1 MKKRLKHGK
10 MNHYDLV
17 VRYQKALMTV
27 LTKVSDFRTGWV
39 DVKRYERFLPLII
52 IISMTVVY
60 LCEVIIL
67 RLAEFQQTELV
78 LLLVVNLIVM
88 FILLARARVLTA
100 KNLDT
105 IRALNESAE
114 NSLNATLDTMPIGVL
129 RYSEF
134 DYTPEWFNPYVDI
147 IFANDEDKLEA
158 DKIKEIV
165 QDIDDQG
172 MQYLSVGQKKYA
184 VKVDH
189 KKKLLYFIDAT
200 SEVVAKTITRES
212 RPVIGIISVD
222 NYDDTTDLISDSS
235 RTIINNFIATKIDAF
250 SNKYNVYI
258 SRYNASRYYVYTNY
272 LSLKQIMD
280 DKFEF
285 VNAFREEA
293 TEKNFSLTL
302 SIGMSYGLENF
313 SKIGKTALDNL
324 ELALVRGGDQV
335 VIKEN
340 INTAKPIYFG
350 GNSASHIQK
359 SRTRARAIATALRTI
374 VLESENVFVMGHKYP
389 DMDALGAAVATKI
402 FANMNDKEAFVVYD
416 EKQLLP
422 DVERAIA
429 KLNESKDGFAH
440 IIRMDTARELKKSNS
455 LLIMVD
461 HSKTSQ
467 TMDYDFYK
475 SFDKVVV
482 IDHHRRDEDFPKNAL
497 LTYIESGASSASE
510 LVVEV
515 LQYQNDQKQKM
526 SKVEA
531 SIALAGI
538 SVDTQKFS
546 KGTTA
551 RTFEAA
557 SFLRSQGAD
566 NNLIKKFL
574 ATEFD
579 KYKKINEIVLNA
591 EFHDNIAIGV
601 GLYRKMYDNVTIA
614 KAADTL
620 LNMVGID
627 ASFTIVNH
635 ENGYV
640 AVSARSS
647 GDFNVQRIM
656 ESFGGGGHFNNAAAQ
671 IYEKTP
677 TEVREDLLKLL
688 NRSGE

>member
-1 MKKRLKHGK
+1 M
-10 MNHYDLV
+10 
-17 VRYQKALMTV
+17 
-27 LTKVSDFRTGWV
+27 
-39 DVKRYERFLPLII
+39 KRYERFLPLII

-88 FILLARARVLTA
+88 FLLLARARVVMA
-100 KNLDT
+100 NNLDN
-105 IRALNESAE
+105 IRELNETAE

-147 IFANDEDKLEA
+147 IFSNDEDKLEA

-184 VKVDH
+184 IKVDH

-258 SRYNASRYYVYTNY
+258 SRYNASRYYIYTNY
-272 LSLKQIMD
+272 LTLKQIMD
-280 DKFEF
+280 DKFKF
-285 VNAFREEA
+285 VNVFREEA

-350 GNSASHIQK
+350 GNSASHTQK

-402 FANMNDKEAFVVYD
+402 FANMNDKEAFIVYD

-440 IIRMDTARELKKSNS
+440 IIRMDTAYELKKSNS

-482 IDHHRRDEDFPKNAL
+482 IDHHRRDDDFPKNAL

-566 NNLIKKFL
+566 NNLMKKFL

-591 EFHDNIAIGV
+591 EFHDNIAIGI

-640 AVSARSS
+640 AISARSS

-656 ESFGGGGHFNNAAAQ
+656 EKFGGGGHFNNAAAQ

-677 TEVREDLLKLL
+677 TEVRDDLLKLL
-688 NRSGE
+688 NRSGDDK

>member
-1 MKKRLKHGK
+1 M
-10 MNHYDLV
+10 
-17 VRYQKALMTV
+17 
-27 LTKVSDFRTGWV
+27 
-39 DVKRYERFLPLII
+39 KRYERFLPLII

-515 LQYQNDQKQKM
+515 LQYQNDKKQKM

>member
-1 MKKRLKHGK
+1 M
-10 MNHYDLV
+10 
-17 VRYQKALMTV
+17 
-27 LTKVSDFRTGWV
+27 
-39 DVKRYERFLPLII
+39 KRYERFLPLII

-88 FILLARARVLTA
+88 FLLLARARVVMA
-100 KNLDT
+100 NNLDN
-105 IRALNESAE
+105 IRELNETAE

-147 IFANDEDKLEA
+147 IFSNDEDKLEA

-184 VKVDH
+184 IKVDH

-258 SRYNASRYYVYTNY
+258 SRYNASRYYIYTNY
-272 LSLKQIMD
+272 LTLKQIMD
-280 DKFEF
+280 DKFKF
-285 VNAFREEA
+285 VNVFREEA

-350 GNSASHIQK
+350 GNSASHTQK

-402 FANMNDKEAFVVYD
+402 FANMNYKEAFIVYD

-440 IIRMDTARELKKSNS
+440 IIRMDTAYELKKSNS

-482 IDHHRRDEDFPKNAL
+482 IDHHRRDDDFPKNAL

-591 EFHDNIAIGV
+591 EFHDNIAIGI

-640 AVSARSS
+640 AISARSS

-656 ESFGGGGHFNNAAAQ
+656 EKFGGGGHFNNAAAQ

-677 TEVREDLLKLL
+677 TEVRDDLLKLL
-688 NRSGE
+688 NRSGDDK

>member
-1 MKKRLKHGK
+1 MK
-10 MNHYDLV
+10 
-17 VRYQKALMTV
+17 
-27 LTKVSDFRTGWV
+27 
-39 DVKRYERFLPLII
+39 RFEMFVPLAII
-52 IISMTVVY
+52 IFMTVVY
-60 LCEVIIL
+60 LFELLIL
-67 RLAEFQQTELV
+67 RFANFQQTEIV
-78 LLLVVNLIVM
+78 LLLIVNVVITVVFLVIS
-88 FILLARARVLTA
+88 RAANA
-100 KNLDT
+100 KNLDN
-105 IRALNESAE
+105 IRALNDLAE

-129 RYSEF
+129 RYSDK

-147 IFANDEDKLEA
+147 IFANDEEKLQA

-172 MQYLSVGQKKYA
+172 VQYLPVGKKKYA
-184 VKVDH
+184 IKIDH
-189 KKKLLYFIDAT
+189 QKHLLYFIDAT
-200 SEVVAKTITRES
+200 SEVVAKTITSES

-222 NYDDTTDLISDSS
+222 NYDDATDLISDSS
-235 RTIINNFIATKIDAF
+235 RTLINNFIATNIDAI
-250 SNKYNVYI
+250 SSKYNVYT

-272 LSLKQIMD
+272 LTLKKIMD

-285 VNAFREEA
+285 VTTFREEA

-313 SKIGKTALDNL
+313 SKIGRTALNNL

-374 VLESENVFVMGHKYP
+374 VRESDNVFVMGHKYP
-389 DMDALGAAVATKI
+389 DMDALGAAVVTKI
-402 FANMNDKEAFVVYD
+402 FANMNNKEAFVVYD

-422 DVERAIA
+422 DVERAID

-440 IIRMDTARELKKSNS
+440 IIRMDTARQLKKTNS

-467 TMDYDFYK
+467 TMDYEFYK
-475 SFDKVVV
+475 SFAKVVV

-510 LVVEV
+510 LVTEV
-515 LQYQNDQKQKM
+515 LQYQNDQPQKM

-538 SVDTQKFS
+538 SVDTKNFS
-546 KGTTA
+546 KGTTT

-566 NNLIKKFL
+566 NNLIKTLL

-579 KYKKINEIVLNA
+579 KYKKVNEIVLNA
-591 EFHDNIAIGV
+591 EFHDHIAFGV
-601 GLYRKMYDNVTIA
+601 GLYRKMYDNVTTA

-620 LNMVGID
+620 LDMVGVD
-627 ASFTIVNH
+627 AAFAIVNH
-635 ENGYV
+635 EKGYV

-656 ESFGGGGHFNNAAAQ
+656 EKLGGGGHFNNAAAQ
-671 IYEKTP
+671 VYDKTP
-677 TEVREDLLKLL
+677 NDVKEELLTLI
-688 NRSGE
+688 NG

>member
-1 MKKRLKHGK
+1 MK
-10 MNHYDLV
+10 
-17 VRYQKALMTV
+17 
-27 LTKVSDFRTGWV
+27 
-39 DVKRYERFLPLII
+39 RFEMFVPLAII
-52 IISMTVVY
+52 IFMTVVY
-60 LCEVIIL
+60 LFELLIL
-67 RLAEFQQTELV
+67 RFANFQQTEIV
-78 LLLVVNLIVM
+78 LLLIVNVVITVVFLVSS
-88 FILLARARVLTA
+88 RAANA
-100 KNLDT
+100 KNLDN
-105 IRALNESAE
+105 IRALNDLAE

-129 RYSEF
+129 RYSDK

-147 IFANDEDKLEA
+147 IFANDEEKLQA

-172 MQYLSVGQKKYA
+172 VQYLPVGKKKYA
-184 VKVDH
+184 IKIDH
-189 KKKLLYFIDAT
+189 QKHLLYFIDAT
-200 SEVVAKTITRES
+200 SEVVAKTITSES

-222 NYDDTTDLISDSS
+222 NYDDATDLISDSS
-235 RTIINNFIATKIDAF
+235 RTLINNFIATKIDAI
-250 SNKYNVYI
+250 SSKYNVYI

-272 LSLKQIMD
+272 LTLKKIMD

-285 VNAFREEA
+285 VTTFREEA

-313 SKIGKTALDNL
+313 SKIGRTALNNL

-374 VLESENVFVMGHKYP
+374 VRESDNVFVMGHKYP
-389 DMDALGAAVATKI
+389 DMDALGAAVVTKI
-402 FANMNDKEAFVVYD
+402 FANMNNKEAFVVYD

-422 DVERAIA
+422 DVERAID

-440 IIRMDTARELKKSNS
+440 IIRMDTARQLKKTNS

-467 TMDYDFYK
+467 TMDYEFYK
-475 SFDKVVV
+475 SFAKVVV

-510 LVVEV
+510 LVTEV
-515 LQYQNDQKQKM
+515 LQYQNDQPQKM

-538 SVDTQKFS
+538 SVDTKNFS
-546 KGTTA
+546 KGTTT

-566 NNLIKKFL
+566 NNLIKTLL

-579 KYKKINEIVLNA
+579 KYKKVNEIVLNA
-591 EFHDNIAIGV
+591 EFHDHIAFGV
-601 GLYRKMYDNVTIA
+601 GLYRKMYDNVTTA

-620 LNMVGID
+620 LDMVGVD
-627 ASFTIVNH
+627 AAFAIVNH
-635 ENGYV
+635 EKGYV

-656 ESFGGGGHFNNAAAQ
+656 EKLGGGGHFNNAAAQ
-671 IYEKTP
+671 VYDKTP
-677 TEVREDLLKLL
+677 NDVKEELLDLI
-688 NRSGE
+688 NG

>member
-1 MKKRLKHGK
+1 M
-10 MNHYDLV
+10 
-17 VRYQKALMTV
+17 
-27 LTKVSDFRTGWV
+27 
-39 DVKRYERFLPLII
+39 KRYERFLPLII

-88 FILLARARVLTA
+88 FLLLARARVVMA
-100 KNLDT
+100 NNLDN
-105 IRALNESAE
+105 IRELNETAE

-147 IFANDEDKLEA
+147 IFSNDEDKLEA

-184 VKVDH
+184 IKVDH

-258 SRYNASRYYVYTNY
+258 SRYNASRYYIYTNY
-272 LSLKQIMD
+272 LTLKQIMD
-280 DKFEF
+280 DKFKF
-285 VNAFREEA
+285 VNVFREEA

-350 GNSASHIQK
+350 GNSASHTQK

-402 FANMNDKEAFVVYD
+402 FANMNDKETFIVYD

-440 IIRMDTARELKKSNS
+440 IIRMDTAYELKKSNS

-482 IDHHRRDEDFPKNAL
+482 IDHHRRDDDFPKNAL

-591 EFHDNIAIGV
+591 EFHGNIAIGI

-640 AVSARSS
+640 AISARSS

-656 ESFGGGGHFNNAAAQ
+656 EKFGGGGHFNNAAAQ

-677 TEVREDLLKLL
+677 TEVRDDLLKLL
-688 NRSGE
+688 NRSGDDK

>member
-1 MKKRLKHGK
+1 M
-10 MNHYDLV
+10 
-17 VRYQKALMTV
+17 
-27 LTKVSDFRTGWV
+27 
-39 DVKRYERFLPLII
+39 KRYERFLPLII

>member
-1 MKKRLKHGK
+1 

-280 DKFEF
+280 NKFEF

-614 KAADTL
+614 KASDTL

>member
-1 MKKRLKHGK
+1 M
-10 MNHYDLV
+10 
-17 VRYQKALMTV
+17 
-27 LTKVSDFRTGWV
+27 
-39 DVKRYERFLPLII
+39 KRYERFLPLII

-88 FILLARARVLTA
+88 FLLLARARVVMA
-100 KNLDT
+100 NNLDN
-105 IRALNESAE
+105 IRELNETAE

-147 IFANDEDKLEA
+147 IFSNDEDKLEA

-184 VKVDH
+184 IKVDH

-258 SRYNASRYYVYTNY
+258 SRYNASRYYIYTNY
-272 LSLKQIMD
+272 LTLKQIMD
-280 DKFEF
+280 DKFKF
-285 VNAFREEA
+285 VNVFREEA

-350 GNSASHIQK
+350 GNSASHTQK

-402 FANMNDKEAFVVYD
+402 FANMNDKEAFIVYD

-440 IIRMDTARELKKSNS
+440 IIRMDTAYELKKSNS

-482 IDHHRRDEDFPKNAL
+482 IDHQRRDYDFQKNAL

-591 EFHDNIAIGV
+591 EFHDNIAIGI

-640 AVSARSS
+640 AISARSS

-656 ESFGGGGHFNNAAAQ
+656 EKFGGGGHFNNAAAQ

-677 TEVREDLLKLL
+677 TEVRDDLLKLL
-688 NRSGE
+688 NRSGDDK

>member
-1 MKKRLKHGK
+1 

-88 FILLARARVLTA
+88 FILLARSRVLTA

-475 SFDKVVV
+475 SFDKVVL

>member
-1 MKKRLKHGK
+1 
-10 MNHYDLV
+10 
-17 VRYQKALMTV
+17 
-27 LTKVSDFRTGWV
+27 
-39 DVKRYERFLPLII
+39 
-52 IISMTVVY
+52 MTVVY

-88 FILLARARVLTA
+88 FLLLARARVVMA
-100 KNLDT
+100 NNLDN
-105 IRALNESAE
+105 IRELNETAE

-147 IFANDEDKLEA
+147 IFSNDEDKLEA

-184 VKVDH
+184 IKVDH

-258 SRYNASRYYVYTNY
+258 SRYNASRYYIYTNY
-272 LSLKQIMD
+272 LTLKQIMD
-280 DKFEF
+280 DKFKF
-285 VNAFREEA
+285 VNVFREEA

-340 INTAKPIYFG
+340 INTAKPIYFW
-350 GNSASHIQK
+350 GNSASYTQK

-402 FANMNDKEAFVVYD
+402 FANMNDKETFIVYD

-440 IIRMDTARELKKSNS
+440 IIRMDTAYELKKSNS

-482 IDHHRRDEDFPKNAL
+482 IDHHRRDDDFPKNAL

-591 EFHDNIAIGV
+591 EFHDNIAIGI

-640 AVSARSS
+640 AISARSS

-656 ESFGGGGHFNNAAAQ
+656 EKFGGGGHFNNAAAQ

-677 TEVREDLLKLL
+677 TEVRDDLLKLL
-688 NRSGE
+688 NRSGDDK

>member
-1 MKKRLKHGK
+1 
-10 MNHYDLV
+10 
-17 VRYQKALMTV
+17 
-27 LTKVSDFRTGWV
+27 
-39 DVKRYERFLPLII
+39 
-52 IISMTVVY
+52 MTVVY

-429 KLNESKDGFAH
+429 KLNELKDGFAH

-688 NRSGE
+688 NLSSDEK

>member
-1 MKKRLKHGK
+1 
-10 MNHYDLV
+10 
-17 VRYQKALMTV
+17 
-27 LTKVSDFRTGWV
+27 
-39 DVKRYERFLPLII
+39 
-52 IISMTVVY
+52 MTVVY
-60 LCEVIIL
+60 LFELLIL
-67 RLAEFQQTELV
+67 RFANFQQTEIV
-78 LLLVVNLIVM
+78 LLLIVNVVITVVFLVSS
-88 FILLARARVLTA
+88 RAANA
-100 KNLDT
+100 KNLDN
-105 IRALNESAE
+105 IRALNDLAE

-129 RYSEF
+129 RYSDK

-147 IFANDEDKLEA
+147 IFANDEEKLQA

-172 MQYLSVGQKKYA
+172 VQYLPVGKKKYA
-184 VKVDH
+184 IKIDH
-189 KKKLLYFIDAT
+189 QKHLLYFIDAT
-200 SEVVAKTITRES
+200 SEVVAKTITSES

-222 NYDDTTDLISDSS
+222 NYDDATDLISDSS
-235 RTIINNFIATKIDAF
+235 RTLINNFIATKIDAI
-250 SNKYNVYI
+250 SSKYNVYT

-272 LSLKQIMD
+272 LTLKKIMD

-285 VNAFREEA
+285 VTTFREEA
-293 TEKNFSLTL
+293 AEKNFSLTL

-313 SKIGKTALDNL
+313 SKIGRIALNNL

-374 VLESENVFVMGHKYP
+374 VRESDNVFVMGHKYP
-389 DMDALGAAVATKI
+389 DMDALGAAVVTKI

-416 EKQLLP
+416 ENQLLP
-422 DVERAIA
+422 DVERAID

-440 IIRMDTARELKKSNS
+440 IIRMDTARQLKKTNS

-467 TMDYDFYK
+467 TMDYELYK
-475 SFDKVVV
+475 SFAKVVV

-510 LVVEV
+510 LVTEV
-515 LQYQNDQKQKM
+515 LQYQNDQAQKM

-538 SVDTQKFS
+538 SVDTKNFS
-546 KGTTA
+546 KGTTT

-566 NNLIKKFL
+566 NNLIKKLL

-579 KYKKINEIVLNA
+579 KYKKVNEIVLNA
-591 EFHDNIAIGV
+591 EFHDHIAFGV
-601 GLYRKMYDNVTIA
+601 GLYRKMYDNVTTA

-620 LNMVGID
+620 LDMVGVD
-627 ASFTIVNH
+627 AAFTIVNH
-635 ENGYV
+635 EKGYV

-656 ESFGGGGHFNNAAAQ
+656 EKLGGGGHFNNAAAQ
-671 IYEKTP
+671 VYDKTP
-677 TEVREDLLKLL
+677 NDVKEEIVTLI
-688 NRSGE
+688 NS

>member
-1 MKKRLKHGK
+1 
-10 MNHYDLV
+10 
-17 VRYQKALMTV
+17 
-27 LTKVSDFRTGWV
+27 
-39 DVKRYERFLPLII
+39 
-52 IISMTVVY
+52 MTVVY
-60 LCEVIIL
+60 LFELLIL
-67 RLAEFQQTELV
+67 RFANFQQTEIV
-78 LLLVVNLIVM
+78 LLLIVNVVITVVFLVSS
-88 FILLARARVLTA
+88 RAANA
-100 KNLDT
+100 KNLDN
-105 IRALNESAE
+105 IRALNDLAE

-129 RYSEF
+129 RYSDK

-147 IFANDEDKLEA
+147 IFANDEEKLQA

-172 MQYLSVGQKKYA
+172 VQYLPVGKKKYA
-184 VKVDH
+184 IKIDH
-189 KKKLLYFIDAT
+189 QKHLLYFIDAT
-200 SEVVAKTITRES
+200 SEVVAKTITSES

-222 NYDDTTDLISDSS
+222 NYDDATDLISDSS
-235 RTIINNFIATKIDAF
+235 RTLINNFIATKIDAI
-250 SNKYNVYI
+250 SSKYNVYI

-272 LSLKQIMD
+272 LTLKKIMD

-285 VNAFREEA
+285 VTTFREEA

-313 SKIGKTALDNL
+313 SKIGRTALNNL

-374 VLESENVFVMGHKYP
+374 VRESDNVFVMGHKYP
-389 DMDALGAAVATKI
+389 DMDALGAAVVTKI
-402 FANMNDKEAFVVYD
+402 FANMNNKEAFVVYD

-422 DVERAIA
+422 DVERAID

-440 IIRMDTARELKKSNS
+440 IIRMDTARQLKKTNS

-467 TMDYDFYK
+467 TMDYEFYK
-475 SFDKVVV
+475 SFAKVVV

-510 LVVEV
+510 LVTEV
-515 LQYQNDQKQKM
+515 LQYQNDQPQKM

-538 SVDTQKFS
+538 SVDTKNFS
-546 KGTTA
+546 KGTTT

-566 NNLIKKFL
+566 NNLIKTLL

-579 KYKKINEIVLNA
+579 KYKKVNEIVLNA
-591 EFHDNIAIGV
+591 EFHDHIAFGV
-601 GLYRKMYDNVTIA
+601 GLYRKMYDNVTTA

-620 LNMVGID
+620 LDMVGVD
-627 ASFTIVNH
+627 AAFAIVNH
-635 ENGYV
+635 EKGYV

-656 ESFGGGGHFNNAAAQ
+656 EKLGGGGHFNNAAAQ
-671 IYEKTP
+671 VYDKTP
-677 TEVREDLLKLL
+677 NDVKEELLDLI
-688 NRSGE
+688 NG

>member
-1 MKKRLKHGK
+1 
-10 MNHYDLV
+10 
-17 VRYQKALMTV
+17 MTV

-147 IFANDEDKLEA
+147 IFANDEDKLEG

>member
-1 MKKRLKHGK
+1 M
-10 MNHYDLV
+10 
-17 VRYQKALMTV
+17 
-27 LTKVSDFRTGWV
+27 
-39 DVKRYERFLPLII
+39 KRYERFLPLII

-88 FILLARARVLTA
+88 FLLLARARVVMA
-100 KNLDT
+100 NNLDN
-105 IRALNESAE
+105 IRELNETAE

-147 IFANDEDKLEA
+147 IFSNDEDKLEA

-184 VKVDH
+184 IKVDH

-258 SRYNASRYYVYTNY
+258 SRYNASRYYIYTNY
-272 LSLKQIMD
+272 LTLKQIMD
-280 DKFEF
+280 DKFKF
-285 VNAFREEA
+285 VNVFREEA

-350 GNSASHIQK
+350 GNSASHTQK

-402 FANMNDKEAFVVYD
+402 FANMNDKEAFIVYD

-440 IIRMDTARELKKSNS
+440 IIRMDTAYELKKSNS

-482 IDHHRRDEDFPKNAL
+482 IDHHRRDDDFPKNAL

-515 LQYQNDQKQKM
+515 LQYQKDQKQKM

-591 EFHDNIAIGV
+591 EFHDNIAIGI

-640 AVSARSS
+640 AISARSS

-656 ESFGGGGHFNNAAAQ
+656 EKFGGGGHFNNAAAQ

-677 TEVREDLLKLL
+677 TEVRDDLLKLL
-688 NRSGE
+688 NRSGDDK

>member
-1 MKKRLKHGK
+1 
-10 MNHYDLV
+10 
-17 VRYQKALMTV
+17 
-27 LTKVSDFRTGWV
+27 
-39 DVKRYERFLPLII
+39 
-52 IISMTVVY
+52 MTVVY

-88 FILLARARVLTA
+88 FLLLARARVVMA
-100 KNLDT
+100 NNLDN
-105 IRALNESAE
+105 IRELNETAE

-147 IFANDEDKLEA
+147 IFSNDEDKLEA

-184 VKVDH
+184 IKVDH

-258 SRYNASRYYVYTNY
+258 SRYNASRYYIYTNY
-272 LSLKQIMD
+272 LTLKQIMD
-280 DKFEF
+280 DKFKF
-285 VNAFREEA
+285 VNVFREEA

-350 GNSASHIQK
+350 GNSASHTQK

-402 FANMNDKEAFVVYD
+402 FANMNDKEAFIVYD

-440 IIRMDTARELKKSNS
+440 IIRMDTAYELKKSNS

-482 IDHHRRDEDFPKNAL
+482 IDHHRRDDDFPKNAL

-591 EFHDNIAIGV
+591 EFHDNIAIGI

-640 AVSARSS
+640 AISARSS

-656 ESFGGGGHFNNAAAQ
+656 EKFGGGGHFNNAAAQ

-677 TEVREDLLKLL
+677 TEVRDDLLKLL
-688 NRSGE
+688 NRSDDDK

>member
-1 MKKRLKHGK
+1 MK
-10 MNHYDLV
+10 
-17 VRYQKALMTV
+17 
-27 LTKVSDFRTGWV
+27 
-39 DVKRYERFLPLII
+39 RFEMFVPLAII
-52 IISMTVVY
+52 IFMTVVY
-60 LCEVIIL
+60 LFELLIL
-67 RLAEFQQTELV
+67 RFANFQQTEIV
-78 LLLVVNLIVM
+78 LLLIVNVVITVVFLVSS
-88 FILLARARVLTA
+88 RAANA
-100 KNLDT
+100 KNLDN
-105 IRALNESAE
+105 IRALNDLAE

-129 RYSEF
+129 RYSDK

-147 IFANDEDKLEA
+147 IFANDEEKLQA

-172 MQYLSVGQKKYA
+172 VQYLPVGKKKYA
-184 VKVDH
+184 IKIDH
-189 KKKLLYFIDAT
+189 QKHLLYVIDAT
-200 SEVVAKTITRES
+200 SEVVAKTITSES

-222 NYDDTTDLISDSS
+222 NYDDATDLISDSS
-235 RTIINNFIATKIDAF
+235 RTLINNFIATKIDAI
-250 SNKYNVYI
+250 SSKYNVYT

-272 LSLKQIMD
+272 LTLKKIMD

-285 VNAFREEA
+285 VTTFREEA

-313 SKIGKTALDNL
+313 SKIGRTALNNL

-374 VLESENVFVMGHKYP
+374 VRESDNVFVMGHKYP
-389 DMDALGAAVATKI
+389 DMDALGAAVVTKI
-402 FANMNDKEAFVVYD
+402 FANMNNKEAFVVYD

-422 DVERAIA
+422 DVERAID
-429 KLNESKDGFAH
+429 KLNESKDGFGH
-440 IIRMDTARELKKSNS
+440 IIRMDTARQLKKTNS

-467 TMDYDFYK
+467 TMDYEFYK
-475 SFDKVVV
+475 SFAKVVV

-510 LVVEV
+510 LVTEV
-515 LQYQNDQKQKM
+515 LQYQNDQPQKM

-538 SVDTQKFS
+538 SVDTKNFS
-546 KGTTA
+546 KGTTT

-566 NNLIKKFL
+566 NNLIKTLL

-579 KYKKINEIVLNA
+579 KYKKVNEIVLNA
-591 EFHDNIAIGV
+591 EFHDHIAFGV
-601 GLYRKMYDNVTIA
+601 GLYRKMYDNVTTA

-620 LNMVGID
+620 LDMVGVD
-627 ASFTIVNH
+627 AAFAIVNH
-635 ENGYV
+635 EKGYV

-656 ESFGGGGHFNNAAAQ
+656 EKLGGGGHFNNAAAQ
-671 IYEKTP
+671 VYDKTP
-677 TEVREDLLKLL
+677 NDVKEELLTLI
-688 NRSGE
+688 NG

>member
-1 MKKRLKHGK
+1 

-440 IIRMDTARELKKSNS
+440 IIRIDTARELKKSNS

>member
-1 MKKRLKHGK
+1 MKRFDKFIPL
-10 MNHYDLV
+10 
-17 VRYQKALMTV
+17 AIIILMT
-27 LTKVSDFRTGWV
+27 L
-39 DVKRYERFLPLII
+39 
-52 IISMTVVY
+52 VY
-60 LCEVIIL
+60 LCEVLIL
-67 RLAEFQQTELV
+67 RWTEFQQTELV
-78 LLLVVNLIVM
+78 LLFVVNLIVTI
-88 FILLARARVLTA
+88 ILLARARISTA
-100 KNLDT
+100 KKLEN
-105 IRALNESAE
+105 IRALNENAE

-129 RYSEF
+129 RYSEN
-134 DYTPEWFNPYVDI
+134 DYTPEWFNPFVDI
-147 IFANDEDKLEA
+147 IFANDEDKLQA

-165 QDIDDQG
+165 QNIDDQG
-172 MQYLSVGQKKYA
+172 MQYLPVDQKKYA

-189 KKKLLYFIDAT
+189 QKKLLYFIDAT

-212 RPVIGIISVD
+212 RPVIGILSVD
-222 NYDDTTDLISDSS
+222 NYDDVTDLISDSS
-235 RTIINNFIATKIDAF
+235 RTIVNNFIATKIDAI
-250 SNKYNVYI
+250 SAKYNVHMT
-258 SRYNASRYYVYTNY
+258 RYNSSRYYIYTNY
-272 LSLKQIMD
+272 LTLKQLMD
-280 DKFEF
+280 DKFKF
-285 VNAFREEA
+285 VDSFREEA
-293 TEKNFSLTL
+293 AEKHFTLTL
-302 SIGMSYGLENF
+302 SIGLSYGLENF

-350 GNSASHIQK
+350 GNSASHTQK

-389 DMDALGAAVATKI
+389 DMDAIGAAVATKI
-402 FANMNDKEAFVVYD
+402 FANMNEKEAFIVYD
-416 EKQLLP
+416 EQQLLP
-422 DVERAIA
+422 DVSRAID

-440 IIRMDTARELKKSNS
+440 IIRMDTARNLKKPNS

-482 IDHHRRDEDFPKNAL
+482 IDHHRRDDDFPKNAL

-538 SVDTQKFS
+538 SVDTQNFS

-557 SFLRSQGAD
+557 SYLRSQGAD
-566 NNLIKKFL
+566 NNLIKKLL

-591 EFHDNIAIGV
+591 EFHANIAIGL

-640 AVSARSS
+640 AISARSS

-656 ESFGGGGHFNNAAAQ
+656 EKFGGGGHFNNAAAQ
-671 IYEKTP
+671 IYERTP
-677 TEVREDLLKLL
+677 NEVKDDLLLILAQSKLAK
-688 NRSGE
+688 

>member
-1 MKKRLKHGK
+1 MK
-10 MNHYDLV
+10 
-17 VRYQKALMTV
+17 
-27 LTKVSDFRTGWV
+27 
-39 DVKRYERFLPLII
+39 RFEMFVPLAII
-52 IISMTVVY
+52 IFMTVVY
-60 LCEVIIL
+60 LFELLIL
-67 RLAEFQQTELV
+67 RFANFQQTEIV
-78 LLLVVNLIVM
+78 LLLIVNIVIAIVFLVVS
-88 FILLARARVLTA
+88 RAASA
-100 KNLDT
+100 KNLDN
-105 IRALNESAE
+105 IRALNDLAE

-129 RYSEF
+129 RYSDT

-147 IFANDEDKLEA
+147 IFANDEEKLEA
-158 DKIKEIV
+158 EKIKEIV

-172 MQYLSVGQKKYA
+172 VQYLPVGKKKYA
-184 VKVDH
+184 IKIDH
-189 KKKLLYFIDAT
+189 QKHLLYFIDAT
-200 SEVVAKTITRES
+200 SEVVAKTITSES

-222 NYDDTTDLISDSS
+222 NYDDATDLISDSS
-235 RTIINNFIATKIDAF
+235 RTLINNFIATKIDAI
-250 SNKYNVYI
+250 SSKYNIYT

-272 LSLKQIMD
+272 LTLKKIMD

-285 VNAFREEA
+285 VTTFREEA
-293 TEKNFSLTL
+293 AEKNFSLTL
-302 SIGMSYGLENF
+302 SIGLSYGLENF
-313 SKIGKTALDNL
+313 SKIGRTALNNL

-340 INTAKPIYFG
+340 INTAKPIYFR

-374 VLESENVFVMGHKYP
+374 VRESDNVFVMGHKYP
-389 DMDALGAAVATKI
+389 DMDALGAAVVTKI

-416 EKQLLP
+416 ENQLLP
-422 DVERAIA
+422 DVERAID

-440 IIRMDTARELKKSNS
+440 IIRMDTARQLKKTNS

-467 TMDYDFYK
+467 TMDYEFYK
-475 SFDKVVV
+475 SFAKVVV

-510 LVVEV
+510 LVTEV
-515 LQYQNDQKQKM
+515 LQYQNDQPQKM

-538 SVDTQKFS
+538 SVDTKNFS
-546 KGTTA
+546 KGTTS

-566 NNLIKKFL
+566 NNLIKTLL
-574 ATEFD
+574 ATEFE
-579 KYKKINEIVLNA
+579 KYKKVNEIVLNA
-591 EFHDNIAIGV
+591 EFHDHIAFGV
-601 GLYRKMYDNVTIA
+601 GLYRKMYDNVTTA

-620 LNMVGID
+620 LDMVGVD
-627 ASFTIVNH
+627 AAFTIVNH
-635 ENGYV
+635 EKGYV

-656 ESFGGGGHFNNAAAQ
+656 EKLGGGGHFNNAAAQ
-671 IYEKTP
+671 VYDKTP
-677 TEVREDLLKLL
+677 NDVKAEILTLI
-688 NRSGE
+688 NS

>member
-1 MKKRLKHGK
+1 MK
-10 MNHYDLV
+10 
-17 VRYQKALMTV
+17 
-27 LTKVSDFRTGWV
+27 
-39 DVKRYERFLPLII
+39 RFEMFVPLAII
-52 IISMTVVY
+52 IFMTVVY
-60 LCEVIIL
+60 LFELLIL
-67 RLAEFQQTELV
+67 RFANFQQTEIV
-78 LLLVVNLIVM
+78 LLLIVNVVITIV
-88 FILLARARVLTA
+88 FLVSSRAASA
-100 KNLDT
+100 KNLDN
-105 IRALNESAE
+105 IRALNDLAE

-129 RYSEF
+129 RYSDK

-147 IFANDEDKLEA
+147 IFANDEEKLQA

-172 MQYLSVGQKKYA
+172 VQYLPVGKKKYA
-184 VKVDH
+184 IKIDH
-189 KKKLLYFIDAT
+189 QKHLLYFIDAT
-200 SEVVAKTITRES
+200 SEVVAKTITSES

-222 NYDDTTDLISDSS
+222 NYDDATDLISDSS
-235 RTIINNFIATKIDAF
+235 RTLINNFIATKIDAI
-250 SNKYNVYI
+250 SSKYNVYT

-272 LSLKQIMD
+272 LTLKKIMD

-285 VNAFREEA
+285 VTTFREEA
-293 TEKNFSLTL
+293 AEKNFSLTL

-313 SKIGKTALDNL
+313 SKIGRTALNNL

-374 VLESENVFVMGHKYP
+374 VRESDNVFVMGHKYP
-389 DMDALGAAVATKI
+389 DMDALGAAVVTKI

-416 EKQLLP
+416 ENQLLP
-422 DVERAIA
+422 DVERAID

-440 IIRMDTARELKKSNS
+440 IIRMDTARQLKKTNS

-467 TMDYDFYK
+467 TMDYEFYK
-475 SFDKVVV
+475 SFAKVVV

-510 LVVEV
+510 LVTEV
-515 LQYQNDQKQKM
+515 LQYQNDQAQKM

-538 SVDTQKFS
+538 SVDTKNFS
-546 KGTTA
+546 KGTTT

-566 NNLIKKFL
+566 NNLIKKLL

-579 KYKKINEIVLNA
+579 KYKKVNEIVLNA
-591 EFHDNIAIGV
+591 EFHDHIAFGV
-601 GLYRKMYDNVTIA
+601 GLYRKMYDNVTTA

-620 LNMVGID
+620 LDMVGVD
-627 ASFTIVNH
+627 AAFTIVNH
-635 ENGYV
+635 EKGYV

-656 ESFGGGGHFNNAAAQ
+656 EKLGGGGHFNNAAAQ
-671 IYEKTP
+671 VYDKTP
-677 TEVREDLLKLL
+677 NDVKEEIVTLI
-688 NRSGE
+688 NS

>member
-1 MKKRLKHGK
+1 
-10 MNHYDLV
+10 
-17 VRYQKALMTV
+17 
-27 LTKVSDFRTGWV
+27 
-39 DVKRYERFLPLII
+39 
-52 IISMTVVY
+52 MTVVY
-60 LCEVIIL
+60 LFELLIL
-67 RLAEFQQTELV
+67 RFANFQQTEIV
-78 LLLVVNLIVM
+78 LLLIVNVVITVVFLVSS
-88 FILLARARVLTA
+88 RAANA
-100 KNLDT
+100 KNLDN
-105 IRALNESAE
+105 IRALNDLAE

-129 RYSEF
+129 RYSDK

-147 IFANDEDKLEA
+147 IFANDEEKLQA

-172 MQYLSVGQKKYA
+172 VQYLPVGKKKYA
-184 VKVDH
+184 IKIDH
-189 KKKLLYFIDAT
+189 QKHLLYFIDAT
-200 SEVVAKTITRES
+200 SEVVAKTITSES

-222 NYDDTTDLISDSS
+222 NYDDATDLISDSS
-235 RTIINNFIATKIDAF
+235 RTLINNFIATNIDAI
-250 SNKYNVYI
+250 SSKYNVYT

-272 LSLKQIMD
+272 LTLKKIMD

-285 VNAFREEA
+285 VTTFREEA

-313 SKIGKTALDNL
+313 SKIGRTALNNL

-374 VLESENVFVMGHKYP
+374 VRESDNVFVMGHKYP
-389 DMDALGAAVATKI
+389 DMDALGAAVVTKI
-402 FANMNDKEAFVVYD
+402 FANMNNKEAFVVYD

-422 DVERAIA
+422 DVERAID

-440 IIRMDTARELKKSNS
+440 IIRMDTARQLKKTNS

-467 TMDYDFYK
+467 TMDYEFYK
-475 SFDKVVV
+475 SFAKVVV

-510 LVVEV
+510 LVTEV
-515 LQYQNDQKQKM
+515 LQYQNDQPQKM

-538 SVDTQKFS
+538 SVDTKNFS
-546 KGTTA
+546 KGTTT

-566 NNLIKKFL
+566 NNLIKTLL

-579 KYKKINEIVLNA
+579 KYKKVNEIVLNA
-591 EFHDNIAIGV
+591 EFHDHIAFGV
-601 GLYRKMYDNVTIA
+601 GLYRKMYDNVTTA

-620 LNMVGID
+620 LDMVGVD
-627 ASFTIVNH
+627 AAFAIVNH
-635 ENGYV
+635 EKGYV

-656 ESFGGGGHFNNAAAQ
+656 EKLGGGGHFNNAAAQ
-671 IYEKTP
+671 VYDKTP
-677 TEVREDLLKLL
+677 NDVKEELLTLI
-688 NRSGE
+688 NG

>member
-1 MKKRLKHGK
+1 
-10 MNHYDLV
+10 
-17 VRYQKALMTV
+17 
-27 LTKVSDFRTGWV
+27 
-39 DVKRYERFLPLII
+39 
-52 IISMTVVY
+52 MTVVY
-60 LCEVIIL
+60 LFELLIL
-67 RLAEFQQTELV
+67 RFANFQQTEIV
-78 LLLVVNLIVM
+78 LLLIVNVVITVVFLVSS
-88 FILLARARVLTA
+88 RAANA
-100 KNLDT
+100 KNLDN
-105 IRALNESAE
+105 IRALNDLAE

-129 RYSEF
+129 RYSDK

-147 IFANDEDKLEA
+147 IFANDEEKLQA

-172 MQYLSVGQKKYA
+172 VQYLPVGKKKYA
-184 VKVDH
+184 IKIDH
-189 KKKLLYFIDAT
+189 QKHLLYFIDAT
-200 SEVVAKTITRES
+200 SEVVAKTITSES

-222 NYDDTTDLISDSS
+222 NYDDATDLISDSS
-235 RTIINNFIATKIDAF
+235 RTLINNFIATKIDAI
-250 SNKYNVYI
+250 SSKYNVYT

-272 LSLKQIMD
+272 LTLKKIMD

-285 VNAFREEA
+285 VTTFREEA

-313 SKIGKTALDNL
+313 SKIGRTALNNL

-374 VLESENVFVMGHKYP
+374 VRESDNVFVMGHKYP
-389 DMDALGAAVATKI
+389 DMDALGAAVVTKI
-402 FANMNDKEAFVVYD
+402 FANMNNKEAFVVYD

-422 DVERAIA
+422 DVERAID

-440 IIRMDTARELKKSNS
+440 IIRMDTARQLKKTNS

-467 TMDYDFYK
+467 TMDYEFYK
-475 SFDKVVV
+475 SFAKVVV

-510 LVVEV
+510 LVTEV
-515 LQYQNDQKQKM
+515 LQYQNDQPQKM

-538 SVDTQKFS
+538 SVDTKNFS
-546 KGTTA
+546 KGTTT

-566 NNLIKKFL
+566 NNLIKTLL

-579 KYKKINEIVLNA
+579 KYKKVNEIVLNA
-591 EFHDNIAIGV
+591 EFHDHIAFGV
-601 GLYRKMYDNVTIA
+601 GLYRKMYDNVTTA

-620 LNMVGID
+620 LDMVGVD
-627 ASFTIVNH
+627 AAFAIVNH
-635 ENGYV
+635 EKGYV

-656 ESFGGGGHFNNAAAQ
+656 EKLGGGGHFNNAAAQ
-671 IYEKTP
+671 VYDKTP
-677 TEVREDLLKLL
+677 NDVKEELLDLI
-688 NRSGE
+688 NG

>member
-1 MKKRLKHGK
+1 M
-10 MNHYDLV
+10 
-17 VRYQKALMTV
+17 
-27 LTKVSDFRTGWV
+27 
-39 DVKRYERFLPLII
+39 KRYERFLPLII

-88 FILLARARVLTA
+88 FLLLARARVVMA
-100 KNLDT
+100 NNLDN
-105 IRALNESAE
+105 IRELNETAE

-147 IFANDEDKLEA
+147 IFSNDEDKLEA

-184 VKVDH
+184 IKVDH

-258 SRYNASRYYVYTNY
+258 SRYNASRYYIYTNY
-272 LSLKQIMD
+272 LTLKQIMD
-280 DKFEF
+280 DKFKF
-285 VNAFREEA
+285 VNVFREEA

-350 GNSASHIQK
+350 GNSASHTQK
-359 SRTRARAIATALRTI
+359 SRTRARAIETALRTI

-402 FANMNDKEAFVVYD
+402 FANMNDKEAFIVYD

-440 IIRMDTARELKKSNS
+440 IIRMDTAYELKKSNS

-482 IDHHRRDEDFPKNAL
+482 IDHHRRDDDFPKNAL

-591 EFHDNIAIGV
+591 EFHDNIAIGI

-640 AVSARSS
+640 AISARSS

-656 ESFGGGGHFNNAAAQ
+656 EKFGGGGHFNNAAAQ

-677 TEVREDLLKLL
+677 TEVRDDLLKLL
-688 NRSGE
+688 NRSGDDK

>member
-1 MKKRLKHGK
+1 MK
-10 MNHYDLV
+10 
-17 VRYQKALMTV
+17 
-27 LTKVSDFRTGWV
+27 
-39 DVKRYERFLPLII
+39 RFEMFVPLAII
-52 IISMTVVY
+52 IFMTVVY
-60 LCEVIIL
+60 LFELLIL
-67 RLAEFQQTELV
+67 RFANFQQTEIV
-78 LLLVVNLIVM
+78 LLLIVNVVITVVFLVSS
-88 FILLARARVLTA
+88 RAANA
-100 KNLDT
+100 KNLDN
-105 IRALNESAE
+105 IRALNDLAE

-129 RYSEF
+129 RYSDK

-147 IFANDEDKLEA
+147 IFANDEEKLQA

-172 MQYLSVGQKKYA
+172 VQYLPVGKKKYA
-184 VKVDH
+184 IKIDH
-189 KKKLLYFIDAT
+189 QKHLLYFIDAT
-200 SEVVAKTITRES
+200 SEVVAKTITSES

-222 NYDDTTDLISDSS
+222 NYDDATDLISDSS
-235 RTIINNFIATKIDAF
+235 RTLINNFIATNIDAI
-250 SNKYNVYI
+250 SSKYNVYT

-272 LSLKQIMD
+272 LTLKKIMD

-285 VNAFREEA
+285 VTTFREEA

-313 SKIGKTALDNL
+313 SKIGRTALNNL

-374 VLESENVFVMGHKYP
+374 VRESDNVFVMGHKYP
-389 DMDALGAAVATKI
+389 DMDALGAAVVTKI
-402 FANMNDKEAFVVYD
+402 FANMNNKEAFVVYD

-422 DVERAIA
+422 DVERAID

-440 IIRMDTARELKKSNS
+440 IIRMDTARQLKKTNS

-467 TMDYDFYK
+467 TMDYEFYK
-475 SFDKVVV
+475 SFAKVVV

-510 LVVEV
+510 LVTEV
-515 LQYQNDQKQKM
+515 LQYQNDQPQKM

-538 SVDTQKFS
+538 SVDTKNFS
-546 KGTTA
+546 KGTTT

-566 NNLIKKFL
+566 NNLIKTLL

-579 KYKKINEIVLNA
+579 KYKKVNEIVLNA
-591 EFHDNIAIGV
+591 EFHDHIAFGV
-601 GLYRKMYDNVTIA
+601 GLYRKMYDNVTTA

-620 LNMVGID
+620 LDMVGVD
-627 ASFTIVNH
+627 AAFAIVNH
-635 ENGYV
+635 EKGYV

-656 ESFGGGGHFNNAAAQ
+656 EKLGGGGHFNNAAAQ
-671 IYEKTP
+671 VYDRTP
-677 TEVREDLLKLL
+677 NDVKEEIITLI
-688 NRSGE
+688 NS

>member
-1 MKKRLKHGK
+1 MF
-10 MNHYDLV
+10 V
-17 VRYQKALMTV
+17 
-27 LTKVSDFRTGWV
+27 
-39 DVKRYERFLPLII
+39 PLAII
-52 IISMTVVY
+52 IFMTVVY
-60 LCEVIIL
+60 LFELLIL
-67 RLAEFQQTELV
+67 RFANFQQTEIV
-78 LLLVVNLIVM
+78 LLLIVNVVITVVFLVSS
-88 FILLARARVLTA
+88 RAANA
-100 KNLDT
+100 KNLDN
-105 IRALNESAE
+105 IRALNDLAE

-129 RYSEF
+129 RYSDK

-147 IFANDEDKLEA
+147 IFANDEEKLQA

-172 MQYLSVGQKKYA
+172 VQYLPVGKKKYA
-184 VKVDH
+184 IKIDH
-189 KKKLLYFIDAT
+189 QKHLLYFIDAT
-200 SEVVAKTITRES
+200 SEVVAKTITSES

-222 NYDDTTDLISDSS
+222 NYDDATDLISDSS
-235 RTIINNFIATKIDAF
+235 RTLINNFIATKIDAI
-250 SNKYNVYI
+250 SSKYNVYT

-272 LSLKQIMD
+272 LTLKKIMD

-285 VNAFREEA
+285 VTTFREEA

-313 SKIGKTALDNL
+313 SKIGRTALNNL

-374 VLESENVFVMGHKYP
+374 VRESDNVFVMGHKYP
-389 DMDALGAAVATKI
+389 DMDALGAAVVTKI
-402 FANMNDKEAFVVYD
+402 FANMNNKEAFVVYD

-422 DVERAIA
+422 DVERAID

-440 IIRMDTARELKKSNS
+440 IIRMDTARQLKKTNS

-467 TMDYDFYK
+467 TMDYEFYK
-475 SFDKVVV
+475 SFAKVVV

-510 LVVEV
+510 LVTEV
-515 LQYQNDQKQKM
+515 LQYQNDQPQKM

-538 SVDTQKFS
+538 SVDTKNFS
-546 KGTTA
+546 KGTTT

-566 NNLIKKFL
+566 NNLIKTLL

-579 KYKKINEIVLNA
+579 KYKKVNEIVLNA
-591 EFHDNIAIGV
+591 EFHDHIAFGV
-601 GLYRKMYDNVTIA
+601 GLYRKMYDNVTTA

-620 LNMVGID
+620 LDMVGVD
-627 ASFTIVNH
+627 AAFAIVNH
-635 ENGYV
+635 EKGYV

-656 ESFGGGGHFNNAAAQ
+656 EKLGGGGHFNNAAAQ
-671 IYEKTP
+671 VYDKTP
-677 TEVREDLLKLL
+677 NDVKEELLDLI
-688 NRSGE
+688 NG

>member
-1 MKKRLKHGK
+1 M
-10 MNHYDLV
+10 
-17 VRYQKALMTV
+17 
-27 LTKVSDFRTGWV
+27 
-39 DVKRYERFLPLII
+39 KRYERFLPRII

-88 FILLARARVLTA
+88 FLLLARARVVMA
-100 KNLDT
+100 NNLDN
-105 IRALNESAE
+105 IRELNETAE

-147 IFANDEDKLEA
+147 IFSNDEDKLEA

-184 VKVDH
+184 IKVDH

-258 SRYNASRYYVYTNY
+258 SRYNASRYYIYTNY
-272 LSLKQIMD
+272 LTLKQIMD
-280 DKFEF
+280 DKFKF
-285 VNAFREEA
+285 VSVFREEA

-350 GNSASHIQK
+350 GNSASHTQK

-402 FANMNDKEAFVVYD
+402 FANMNDKEAFIVYD

-440 IIRMDTARELKKSNS
+440 IIRMDTAYELKKSNS

-482 IDHHRRDEDFPKNAL
+482 IDHHRRDDDFPKNAL

-591 EFHDNIAIGV
+591 EFHDNIAIGI

-640 AVSARSS
+640 AISARSS

-656 ESFGGGGHFNNAAAQ
+656 EKFGGGGHFNNAAAQ

-677 TEVREDLLKLL
+677 TEVRDDLLKLL
-688 NRSGE
+688 NRSGDDK

>member
-1 MKKRLKHGK
+1 M
-10 MNHYDLV
+10 
-17 VRYQKALMTV
+17 
-27 LTKVSDFRTGWV
+27 
-39 DVKRYERFLPLII
+39 KRYERFLPLII

-88 FILLARARVLTA
+88 FLLLARARVVMA
-100 KNLDT
+100 NNLDN
-105 IRALNESAE
+105 IRELNETAE

-147 IFANDEDKLEA
+147 IFSNDEDKLEA

-184 VKVDH
+184 IKVDH

-258 SRYNASRYYVYTNY
+258 SRYNASRYYIYTNY
-272 LSLKQIMD
+272 LTLKQIMD
-280 DKFEF
+280 DKFKF

-350 GNSASHIQK
+350 GNSASHTQK

-402 FANMNDKEAFVVYD
+402 FANMNDKEAFIVYD

-440 IIRMDTARELKKSNS
+440 IIRMDTAYELKKSNS

-482 IDHHRRDEDFPKNAL
+482 IDHHRRDDDFPKNAL

-591 EFHDNIAIGV
+591 EFHDNIAIGI

-640 AVSARSS
+640 AISARSS

-656 ESFGGGGHFNNAAAQ
+656 EKFGGGGHFNNAAAQ

-677 TEVREDLLKLL
+677 TEVRDDLLKLL
-688 NRSGE
+688 NRSGDDK

>member
-1 MKKRLKHGK
+1 MK
-10 MNHYDLV
+10 
-17 VRYQKALMTV
+17 
-27 LTKVSDFRTGWV
+27 
-39 DVKRYERFLPLII
+39 RFEMFVPLAII
-52 IISMTVVY
+52 IFMTVVY
-60 LCEVIIL
+60 LFELLIL
-67 RLAEFQQTELV
+67 RFANFQQTEIV
-78 LLLVVNLIVM
+78 LLLIVNVVITVVFLVSS
-88 FILLARARVLTA
+88 RAANA
-100 KNLDT
+100 KNLDN
-105 IRALNESAE
+105 IRALNDLAE

-129 RYSEF
+129 RYSDK

-147 IFANDEDKLEA
+147 IFANDEEKLQA

-172 MQYLSVGQKKYA
+172 VQYLPVGKKKYA
-184 VKVDH
+184 IKIDH
-189 KKKLLYFIDAT
+189 QKHLLYFIDAT
-200 SEVVAKTITRES
+200 SEVVAKTITSES

-222 NYDDTTDLISDSS
+222 NYDDATDLISDSS
-235 RTIINNFIATKIDAF
+235 RTLINNFIATKIDAI
-250 SNKYNVYI
+250 SSKYNVYT

-272 LSLKQIMD
+272 LTLKKIMD

-285 VNAFREEA
+285 VTTFREEA

-313 SKIGKTALDNL
+313 SKIGRTALNNL

-374 VLESENVFVMGHKYP
+374 VRESDNVFVMGHKYP
-389 DMDALGAAVATKI
+389 DMDALGAAVVTKI
-402 FANMNDKEAFVVYD
+402 FANMNNKEAFVVYD

-422 DVERAIA
+422 DVERAID

-440 IIRMDTARELKKSNS
+440 IIRMDTARQLKKTNS

-467 TMDYDFYK
+467 TMDYEFYK
-475 SFDKVVV
+475 SFAKVVV

-510 LVVEV
+510 LVTEV
-515 LQYQNDQKQKM
+515 LQYQNDQPQKM

-538 SVDTQKFS
+538 SVDTKNFS
-546 KGTTA
+546 KGTTT

-566 NNLIKKFL
+566 NNLIKTLL

-579 KYKKINEIVLNA
+579 KYKKVNEIVLNA
-591 EFHDNIAIGV
+591 EFHDHIAFGV
-601 GLYRKMYDNVTIA
+601 GLYRKMYDNVTTA

-620 LNMVGID
+620 LDMVGVD
-627 ASFTIVNH
+627 AAFAIVNH
-635 ENGYV
+635 EKGYV

-656 ESFGGGGHFNNAAAQ
+656 EKLGGGGHFNNAAAQ
-671 IYEKTP
+671 VYDKTP
-677 TEVREDLLKLL
+677 NDVKEELLDLI
-688 NRSGE
+688 NG

>member
-1 MKKRLKHGK
+1 M
-10 MNHYDLV
+10 
-17 VRYQKALMTV
+17 
-27 LTKVSDFRTGWV
+27 
-39 DVKRYERFLPLII
+39 KRYERFLPLII

-88 FILLARARVLTA
+88 FLLLARARVVMA
-100 KNLDT
+100 NNLDN
-105 IRALNESAE
+105 IRELNETAE

-147 IFANDEDKLEA
+147 IFSNDEDKLEA

-184 VKVDH
+184 IKVDH

-258 SRYNASRYYVYTNY
+258 SRYNASRYYIYTNY
-272 LSLKQIMD
+272 LTLKQIMD
-280 DKFEF
+280 DKFKF

-350 GNSASHIQK
+350 GNSASHTQK

-389 DMDALGAAVATKI
+389 DMDVLGAAVATKI
-402 FANMNDKEAFVVYD
+402 FANMNDKEAFIVYD

-440 IIRMDTARELKKSNS
+440 IIRMDTAYELKKSNS

-482 IDHHRRDEDFPKNAL
+482 IDHHRRDDDFPKNAL

-591 EFHDNIAIGV
+591 EFHDNIAIGI

-640 AVSARSS
+640 AISARSS

-656 ESFGGGGHFNNAAAQ
+656 EKFGGGGHFNNAAAQ

-677 TEVREDLLKLL
+677 TEVRDDLLKLL
-688 NRSGE
+688 NRSGDDK

>member
-1 MKKRLKHGK
+1 M
-10 MNHYDLV
+10 
-17 VRYQKALMTV
+17 
-27 LTKVSDFRTGWV
+27 
-39 DVKRYERFLPLII
+39 KRYERFLPLII

-88 FILLARARVLTA
+88 FLLLARARVVMA
-100 KNLDT
+100 NNLDN
-105 IRALNESAE
+105 IRELNETAE

-147 IFANDEDKLEA
+147 IFSNDEDKLEA

-184 VKVDH
+184 IKVDH

-258 SRYNASRYYVYTNY
+258 SRYNASRYYIYTNY
-272 LSLKQIMD
+272 LTLKQIMD
-280 DKFEF
+280 DKFKF
-285 VNAFREEA
+285 VNVFREEA

-350 GNSASHIQK
+350 GNSASHTQK

-402 FANMNDKEAFVVYD
+402 FANMNDKETFIVYD

-440 IIRMDTARELKKSNS
+440 IIRMDTAYELKKSNS

-482 IDHHRRDEDFPKNAL
+482 IDHHRRDDDFPKNAL

-591 EFHDNIAIGV
+591 EFHDNIAIGI

-640 AVSARSS
+640 AISARSS

-656 ESFGGGGHFNNAAAQ
+656 EKFGGGGHFNNAAAQ

-677 TEVREDLLKLL
+677 TEVRDALLKLL
-688 NRSGE
+688 NRSDDDK

>member
-1 MKKRLKHGK
+1 MLGIK
-10 MNHYDLV
+10 
-17 VRYQKALMTV
+17 KALMTV

-147 IFANDEDKLEA
+147 IFANDEDKLEG

>member
-1 MKKRLKHGK
+1 
-10 MNHYDLV
+10 
-17 VRYQKALMTV
+17 MT
-27 LTKVSDFRTGWV
+27 
-39 DVKRYERFLPLII
+39 I
-52 IISMTVVY
+52 VY
-60 LCEVIIL
+60 LCEVLIL
-67 RLAEFQQTELV
+67 RLADFQQTEII
-78 LLLVVNLIVM
+78 LLLVVNLIVTVV
-88 FILLARARVLTA
+88 LLVRTKFSTA
-100 KNLDT
+100 KRLEN

-129 RYSEF
+129 RYSDY
-134 DYTPEWFNPYVDI
+134 DYTPEWFNPFVDI
-147 IFANDEDKLEA
+147 IFANDEEKLQA

-172 MQYLSVGQKKYA
+172 MQYLSVDKKKYA

-189 KKKLLYFIDAT
+189 QKKLLYFIDAT

-212 RPVIGIISVD
+212 RPVIGILSVD
-222 NYDDTTDLISDSS
+222 NYDDVTDLISDSS
-235 RTIINNFIATKIDAF
+235 RTIINNFIATKIDAI
-250 SNKYNVYI
+250 SSKYNVHI
-258 SRYNASRYYVYTNY
+258 TRYNASRYYIYTNY
-272 LSLKQIMD
+272 LTLKKIMD
-280 DKFEF
+280 DKFTF
-285 VNAFREEA
+285 LNTFREEA
-293 TEKNFSLTL
+293 AEKHFSLTL

-350 GNSASHIQK
+350 GNSASHTQK

-389 DMDALGAAVATKI
+389 DMDAIGAAVATKI
-402 FANMNDKEAFVVYD
+402 FANMNDKEAFIVYD

-422 DVERAIA
+422 DVSRAID
-429 KLNESKDGFAH
+429 KLNESKDGFNH
-440 IIRMDTARELKKSNS
+440 IIRMATARNLKKSNS

-475 SFDKVVV
+475 SFEKVVV
-482 IDHHRRDEDFPKNAL
+482 IDHHRRDDDFPKNAL
-497 LTYIESGASSASE
+497 LSYIESGASSASE

-538 SVDTQKFS
+538 SVDTQNFS

-557 SFLRSQGAD
+557 SYLRSQGAD
-566 NNLIKKFL
+566 NNLIKKLL

-591 EFHDNIAIGV
+591 DFYGNIALGM

-620 LNMVGID
+620 LNMVDID

-656 ESFGGGGHFNNAAAQ
+656 EKFGGGGHFNNAAAQ

-677 TEVREDLLKLL
+677 TEVKEELLLILAQAEGSK
-688 NRSGE
+688 

>member
-1 MKKRLKHGK
+1 M
-10 MNHYDLV
+10 
-17 VRYQKALMTV
+17 
-27 LTKVSDFRTGWV
+27 
-39 DVKRYERFLPLII
+39 KRYERFLPLII

-88 FILLARARVLTA
+88 FLLLARARVVMA
-100 KNLDT
+100 NNLDN
-105 IRALNESAE
+105 IRELNETAE

-147 IFANDEDKLEA
+147 IFSNDEDKLEA

-184 VKVDH
+184 IKVDH

-258 SRYNASRYYVYTNY
+258 SRYNASRYYIYTNY
-272 LSLKQIMD
+272 LTLKQIMD
-280 DKFEF
+280 DKFKF
-285 VNAFREEA
+285 VNVFREEA

-350 GNSASHIQK
+350 GNSASHTQK

-402 FANMNDKEAFVVYD
+402 FANMNDKEAFIVYD

-440 IIRMDTARELKKSNS
+440 IIRMDTAYELKKSNS

-482 IDHHRRDEDFPKNAL
+482 IDHHRRDDDFPKNAL

-526 SKVEA
+526 SKVAA

-591 EFHDNIAIGV
+591 EFHDNIAIGI

-640 AVSARSS
+640 AISARSS

-656 ESFGGGGHFNNAAAQ
+656 EKFGGGGHFNNAAAQ

-677 TEVREDLLKLL
+677 TEVRDDLLKLL
-688 NRSGE
+688 NRSGDDK